1 MVYAKVVGGP
11 FLHNNRKRPH
21 KAPKHP
27 EFDLQAACVYWFRK
41 NYRNCLIWSTP
52 NEAAATKAAHFR
64 KLGMLAGVSDTVIAM
79 PGRIL
84 FVEFKAADGKQSRE
98 QKAFERKIRRLG
110 FEYYIVKTEQQF
122 KNIVKGNV
130 EENKE

>member
-1 MVYAKVVGGP
+1 MADLFDAFLEECPYDTTKHKGGWD
-11 FLHNNRKRPH
+11 H
-21 KAPKHP
+21 KLKDPDTLLLI
-27 EFDLQAACVYWFRK
+27 EFIQTLLIDG
-41 NYRNCLIWSTP
+41 YRNTYIKKQLVIEVGLTVP
-52 NEAAATKAAHFR
+52 AA
-64 KLGMLAGVSDTVIAM
+64 DTVIAM

-84 FVEFKAADGKQSRE
+84 FVEFKALDGKQSRE